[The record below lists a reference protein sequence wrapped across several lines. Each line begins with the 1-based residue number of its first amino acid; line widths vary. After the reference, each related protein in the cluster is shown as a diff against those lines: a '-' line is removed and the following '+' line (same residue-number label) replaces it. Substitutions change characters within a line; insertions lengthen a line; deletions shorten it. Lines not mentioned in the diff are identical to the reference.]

1 MKTLIT
7 SILLLIFTLP
17 IQAQER
23 KLELVDDNLYKY
35 HFVNEEGQITQSGY
49 YKKIDGTYL
58 PHGFWRDNVG
68 TKAEFRNGTMVWI
81 KPKGQKK
88 YTFEELQIQKLKN
101 RIEMLEQKL
110 TSL

>member
-35 HFVNEEGQITQSGY
+35 QFVNEEGQITQSGY
-49 YKKIDGTYL
+49 YKKVDGTYL

-68 TKAEFRNGTMVWI
+68 TKAEYRNGIMVWI

-101 RIEMLEQKL
+101 RIEMLEQKI

>member
-35 HFVNEEGQITQSGY
+35 HFVNDNGQITQSGY
-49 YKKIDGTYL
+49 YKKIDGSYL
-58 PHGFWRDNVG
+58 PHGFWRDNFG
-68 TKAEFRNGTMVWI
+68 TKAEFRNELWFGLNQKVI
-81 KPKGQKK
+81 KSTLLRTCKS
-88 YTFEELQIQKLKN
+88 KN
-101 RIEMLEQKL
+101 
-110 TSL
+110 

>member
-23 KLELVDDNLYKY
+23 KLEKVDDNLYKY
-35 HFVNEEGQITQSGY
+35 EFVNEKGQIAQSGY
-49 YKKIDGTYL
+49 YKKINDEYK
-58 PHGFWRDNVG
+58 PHGFWRDIVG
-68 TKAEFRNGTMVWI
+68 TKAEYRNGIMIWI
-81 KPKGQKK
+81 KPKGDKK

-101 RIEMLEQKL
+101 KIARLEQKI
-110 TSL
+110 TSI

>member
-35 HFVNEEGQITQSGY
+35 HFVSEEGQITQSGY
-49 YKKIDGTYL
+49 YKKVDGVFR

-68 TKAEFRNGTMVWI
+68 TKAEFHNGIMVWI
-81 KPKGQKK
+81 KPKGDRK
-88 YTFEELQIQKLKN
+88 YTYEEIQIEKMKR
-101 RIEMLEQKL
+101 RILMLEEKV

>member
-7 SILLLIFTLP
+7 SILLLIFILP
-17 IQAQER
+17 TQAQER

-35 HFVNEEGQITQSGY
+35 EYVNDNGQITQSGY

-68 TKAEFRNGTMVWI
+68 TKAEFKNGTMVWI
-81 KPKGQKK
+81 KPKGEKK

-101 RIEMLEQKL
+101 RIARLEQKI

>member
-35 HFVNEEGQITQSGY
+35 QFVSEEGQITQSGY
-49 YKKIDGTYL
+49 YKKVDGTYL

-68 TKAEFRNGTMVWI
+68 TRAEYRNGIMVWI

>member
-35 HFVNEEGQITQSGY
+35 EYVNDNGQITQSGY
-49 YKKIDGTYL
+49 YKKIDGSYL
-58 PHGFWRDNVG
+58 PHGFWRDNRG
-68 TKAEFRNGTMVWI
+68 TKAEFRNGIMVWI
-81 KPKGQKK
+81 KPNGKKK
-88 YTFEELQIQKLKN
+88 YTFEEIQIQRLKN
-101 RIEMLEQKL
+101 RIARLEEKL

>member
-35 HFVNEEGQITQSGY
+35 QFVNEEGQITQSGY
-49 YKKIDGTYL
+49 YKKINGSYL

-68 TKAEFRNGTMVWI
+68 TKAEYRNGIMVWI

>member
-7 SILLLIFTLP
+7 SILLLLFTLP
-17 IQAQER
+17 ILAQER

-49 YKKIDGTYL
+49 YKKVDGTYL

-68 TKAEFRNGTMVWI
+68 TKAEYRNGIMVWI

-101 RIEMLEQKL
+101 RIEMLEQKI

>member
-7 SILLLIFTLP
+7 SILLLLFTLP
-17 IQAQER
+17 ILAQER

-35 HFVNEEGQITQSGY
+35 QFVNQEGQITQSGY

-58 PHGFWRDNVG
+58 PHGYWRDNVG
-68 TKAEFRNGTMVWI
+68 TKAEFRNGIMIWI

-88 YTFEELQIQKLKN
+88 YSFEEIQIQKLKS
-101 RIEMLEQKL
+101 RIARLEEKV